1 MKKLLLLLTLF
12 AVPAFGQHISTHQI
26 KAGATNGVV
35 LTTQGCPGAC
45 VSDWVA
51 LPSCVIAT
59 TSTAGCMMP
68 DGTILLVDSLGHE
81 TIAKATNAAF
91 GVMKG
96 DTTTLSCTAGACTV
110 VGVNG
115 AGLPTSAGV
124 VGTNA
129 SKQIVAASASDI
141 NNLVSGTRPWQASFT
156 FLGVPANSQIVMLV
170 PSTVAVTIPS
180 GCAGSYMGA
189 TTSATAT
196 AAFTINKRA
205 GGPAGAS
212 TTLCTASFA
221 ASPATTTTFSGSGG
235 TLAAGDYLEIV
246 GPATADATLA
256 GLGGGIYGTH

>member
-12 AVPAFGQHISTHQI
+12 AAPAFGQHISTHQI
-26 KAGATNGVV
+26 KAGATDGVV

-68 DGTILLVDSLGHE
+68 DGTILLVDGAGHE

-91 GVMKG
+91 GVMEG
-96 DTTTLSCTAGACTV
+96 DTTTLSCTAGVCTV
-110 VGVNG
+110 VGING

-141 NNLVSGTRPWQASFT
+141 NNLVSGTRPWQATFT
-156 FLGVPANSQIVMLV
+156 LLGVPANSQIMLLA
-170 PSTVAVTIPS
+170 PTTVAVTIPS

-189 TTSATAT
+189 TVSATAIT
-196 AAFTINKRA
+196 DITINKLA
-205 GGPAGAS
+205 GGPTGAS
-212 TTLCTASFA
+212 TTLCTAAFA
-221 ASPATTTTFSGSGG
+221 ASPATTATFSGTGG
-235 TLAAGDYLEIV
+235 SLAAGDYLEIL

-256 GLGGGIYGTH
+256 NIGGAIYGTH